1 MSESPRKFT
10 PRIRAR
16 IMLAL
21 VTTLASALV
30 LMTVQGASAA
40 SEPPTKTLP
49 GEGSWMATG
58 IHSQDSIDVA
68 DDPTTESTIAMWRSN
83 TPGDNTIAWQ
93 VEQDGFAYDIQS
105 ANAQSENAPSVIAG
119 DNFFMAFHRGL
130 QNQIWYAFGS
140 FATPTRGSNFH
151 LSSWFQI
158 PGVTTSGTPVATVV
172 SGNVMVAYRGETNNN
187 VYLAHARLPQGGA
200 VLPTAWVNDG
210 SLPANT
216 LSSPSLTTLEGRPVL
231 VYNRGGQLY
240 RRISSGVTGTWGA
253 ETQIT
258 TNIPGVVGRP
268 AVMAAGNT
276 LDVVSLGGPRHSDG
290 GFSLYRNAYSM
301 NQLGQ
306 LNSLTGWTEDPSG
319 YESASAPCLWAEVTA
334 AVFIVNMVIR
344 GLRNN
349 GQMQVKQLSGFPR

>member
-40 SEPPTKTLP
+40 SEPPTRTLP
-49 GEGSWMATG
+49 GEGSWMPTG
-58 IHSQDSIDVA
+58 IHSQDSIAVA
-68 DDPTTESTIAMWRSN
+68 EDTTTGSTIAMWRSN
-83 TPGDNTIAWQ
+83 SPGDNSIAWQ
-93 VEQDGFAYDIQS
+93 VNQNGQSYPIQG
-105 ANAQSENAPSVIAG
+105 ANAQSENAPYLVSG
-119 DNFFMAFHRGL
+119 DGFFIAFHRGL
-130 QNQIWYAFGS
+130 QNQIWYAYGS
-140 FATPTRGSNFH
+140 TATPTTGSNFH

-158 PGVTTSGTPVATVV
+158 PGVTTSSTPVATIV

-187 VYLAHARLPQGGA
+187 IYLAHAPFSVGGA
-200 VLPTAWVNDG
+200 VNPGAWHNDG
-210 SLPANT
+210 SLAANT
-216 LSSPSLTTLEGRPVL
+216 LNSPALTTLEGRPVL

-258 TNIPGVVGRP
+258 VGIPNVVGRP
-268 AVMAAGNT
+268 SVMAAGTT
-276 LDVVSLGGPRHSDG
+276 LDVVSLGGARHSDG
-290 GFSLYRNAYSM
+290 GFSLYRNSYSL

-306 LNSLTGWTEDPSG
+306 LNSLTGWTEDPSS
-319 YESASAPCLWAEVTA
+319 YESQSAPYLWAEVTA
-334 AVFIVNMVIR
+334 IVLIVNMVIR
-344 GLRNN
+344 GLNN
-349 GQMQVKQLSGFPR
+349 GQMQVKQLTNFPR